1 MTLPFAVPGG
11 AWGVLVVAGLLEIVW
26 AVALKASDGFS
37 RPTPT
42 IITVIAVFAS
52 FFLLASALKTLPAG
66 TAYAVW
72 TGIGALGVAVLGV
85 IWFGEA
91 VTPLRVAGIMLIVAG
106 IAALKL
112 A

>member
-1 MTLPFAVPGG
+1 MTLPFGP
-11 AWGVLVVAGLLEIVW
+11 WWVLLIAGLLEIVW
-26 AVALKASDGFS
+26 AIALKSSDGFT
-37 RPTPT
+37 RLWP
-42 IITVIAVFAS
+42 TVITIVGAFAS
-52 FFLLASALKTLPAG
+52 FFLLAQALRELPAG

-72 TGIGALGVAVLGV
+72 TGIGALGVAILGV

-91 VTPLRVAGIMLIVAG
+91 VTPMRVGGILLIVAG

>member
-1 MTLPFAVPGG
+1 VTLPGG
-11 AWGVLVVAGLLEIVW
+11 PWAILALAGLLEVVW
-26 AVALKASDGFS
+26 AVALKSSDGFTRLWPS
-37 RPTPT
+37 VITT
-42 IITVIAVFAS
+42 IGAIAS
-52 FFLLASALKTLPAG
+52 FVLLAQALRQLPAG

-72 TGIGALGVAVLGV
+72 TGIGALGVAILGV

-91 VTPLRVAGIMLIVAG
+91 VTPLRVAGIALIVAG